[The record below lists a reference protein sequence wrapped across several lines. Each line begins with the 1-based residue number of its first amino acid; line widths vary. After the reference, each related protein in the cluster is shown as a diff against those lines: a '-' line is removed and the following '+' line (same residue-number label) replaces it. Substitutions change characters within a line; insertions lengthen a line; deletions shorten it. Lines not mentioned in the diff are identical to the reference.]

1 MHKKIHS
8 LLLFIIIIGIIGCS
22 TKQNQLSHRP
32 NPVLLISFDGFR
44 YDYFSKTATPNFDQ
58 FAAEGV
64 KAGGLIPVFPT
75 KTFPNHYSIATGLY
89 PENSG
94 LVGNTM
100 YDPEFEEWY
109 RIRDRKAVEDG
120 KWYGGEPIWNTVEK
134 QGLKA
139 GTLFWVGSEAAVQSR
154 QPSYWK
160 RYDGRMPRKA
170 RIDTV
175 VKWLSYPDKKRVD
188 FTTLYFADV
197 DGAGHRYGLQS
208 DSLTAAISRADS
220 LLGYLRTQLQQQNL
234 WGNIN
239 ILIVSDHGLT
249 PLAED
254 KVIALE
260 SIVDTARVKLIT
272 TGPVAMME
280 PNDGQVETVYN
291 QLKKNEKYYR
301 VYKKENL
308 PERYHLKNNR
318 RVPSIVVV
326 ADLGYMIMKE
336 QYRKSF
342 VESLP
347 SAMHGFDNNQKA
359 MQGIF
364 MARGPAFKQNFK
376 VPSFENIHIYE
387 LMAHLLNLKPS
398 PNDGSL
404 QSVNV
409 MLKRQ

>member
-8 LLLFIIIIGIIGCS
+8 LLLFVIIIGIIGCS
-22 TKQNQLSHRP
+22 TKQNEPSHRP

-44 YDYFSKTATPNFDQ
+44 YDYFSKTATPNLDHFT
-58 FAAEGV
+58 AEGV

-100 YDPEFEEWY
+100 YDSEFEEWY
-109 RIRDRKAVEDG
+109 RIRDRKAVENA
-120 KWYGGEPIWNTVEK
+120 KWYSGEPIWNTVEK
-134 QGLKA
+134 QDLKA
-139 GTLFWVGSEAAVQSR
+139 GTLFWVGSEAAVQNR

-160 RYDGRMPRKA
+160 RYDGRMPQKA

-175 VKWLSYPDKKRVD
+175 VKWLSDPDKKRVD

-197 DGAGHRYGLQS
+197 DGAGHRYGLHS
-208 DSLTAAISRADS
+208 DSLTAAISRADT
-220 LLGYLRTQLQQQNL
+220 LLGYLRSQLQQKNL
-234 WGNIN
+234 WENIN
-239 ILIVSDHGLT
+239 ILIVSDHGMT

-254 KVIALE
+254 KTIPLE
-260 SIVDTARVKLIT
+260 SIVDTAMVKRLVT

-280 PNDGQVETVYN
+280 PKDGQVETVYI

-318 RVPSIVVV
+318 RIPSIVVV

-347 SAMHGFDNNQKA
+347 SAMHGFDNKEKA

-364 MARGPAFKQNFK
+364 LARGPAFRQNFT
-376 VPSFENIHIYE
+376 VGQFENIHIYE
-387 LMAHLLNLKPS
+387 LMTHLLGIES
-398 PNDGSL
+398 AANDGSL
-404 QSVNV
+404 DSVKV
-409 MLKRQ
+409 MLK